1 MSAYS
6 QRPRPPPPPEIEP
19 GIGTGLTPGFGEI
32 LKNWDNVLKALDKV
46 NAYTAERANESA
58 ARLAESCKAERP
70 TLLGETPEGCE
81 WQAHSRAKPPQEG
94 VSSFEWPSL
103 TLSAAEGGSSSS
115 TSAGAGKAAKGHSL
129 GEPALARW
137 EVHFARKA
145 DWALHAEIFVEWRQS
160 VAHGRAAT
168 SDEAFE
174 ALETAMQSAKGLSED
189 LQNQLSA
196 EQELAARLRLAR
208 SVRCKQ
214 ALSYFQQASVQEMAR
229 ACFDV
234 WHAEQS
240 SAASSTGT
248 LRKAEDADAELRT
261 KDTELDRLQGE
272 LELRSQR
279 QQVADEQLASSVATS
294 TAAAEALRVSQQEAN
309 AAAEEAA
316 EAKGQ
321 LRSNT
326 EALGE
331 ATSQLNS
338 AQAELTDLKRQ
349 LGAMNQEVLH
359 LRASSSQ
366 DAAAAARKDLGELS
380 LQLARSQADTAEAR
394 TEARRHRSDA
404 ERLQAA
410 FAHGRKELEIVYGVL
425 NGLEGSHQDTV
436 KNLKG
441 ALRDR
446 EAAVAHLHH
455 ILEQFREPL
464 APIASDEDLI
474 RRSSTQLQ
482 ASRSVPSL
490 SSQARGPAPKSRAI
504 AKDWEDQKRRFSAGW
519 H

>member
-1 MSAYS
+1 
-6 QRPRPPPPPEIEP
+6 
-19 GIGTGLTPGFGEI
+19 
-32 LKNWDNVLKALDKV
+32 
-46 NAYTAERANESA
+46 
-58 ARLAESCKAERP
+58 
-70 TLLGETPEGCE
+70 
-81 WQAHSRAKPPQEG
+81 
-94 VSSFEWPSL
+94 
-103 TLSAAEGGSSSS
+103 
-115 TSAGAGKAAKGHSL
+115 
-129 GEPALARW
+129 
-137 EVHFARKA
+137 
-145 DWALHAEIFVEWRQS
+145 
-160 VAHGRAAT
+160 
-168 SDEAFE
+168 
-174 ALETAMQSAKGLSED
+174 
-189 LQNQLSA
+189 
-196 EQELAARLRLAR
+196 
-208 SVRCKQ
+208 
-214 ALSYFQQASVQEMAR
+214 LSYFQQASVQEMAR

-234 WHAEQS
+234 WHAEKS
-240 SAASSTGT
+240 VAASSTET
-248 LRKAEDADAELRT
+248 LRRAEDADAELRT

-279 QQVADEQLASSVATS
+279 QQVAEEQLASSVAAS

-321 LRSNT
+321 LRST
-326 EALGE
+326 TQALGE

-359 LRASSSQ
+359 LRVSSSQ

-425 NGLEGSHQDTV
+425 SGLEGSHQDTV

-490 SSQARGPAPKSRAI
+490 SSHARGPAPKSQAI
-504 AKDWEDQKRRFSAGW
+504 AKDLEDKKRRFSAGW